1 MSAETVVSAETPVVP
16 ATRDYALTLR
26 FSFSGFD
33 DADARRLA
41 KNLLLV
47 ASYKLPEDQVRQEIK
62 LQRIRKDGPPEKVE
76 I

>member
-1 MSAETVVSAETPVVP
+1 MSAEIPD
-16 ATRDYALTLR
+16 TRDYALTLR

-41 KNLLLV
+41 KNILLV
-47 ASYKLPEDQVRQEIK
+47 ASYKLPENEVRQNIK

-76 I
+76 L